1 MMACLLC
8 RIGIHADVRYG
19 AVSARWQ
26 GLGTWRAELIK
37 LSHDYCN
44 LIGSHNI
51 PRLHT
56 ESRLQSP
63 DVLSLLERLAR
74 ETSTRLGMEI
84 SGRFLPPDCAE
95 KHKESRMGMTS
106 KNRSSS
112 FLENTVNIFEAIVTN
127 EYSRKKRIQIIVV
140 TWQWR
145 MRI

>member
-8 RIGIHADVRYG
+8 RIGIHTDVRYG

-26 GLGTWRAELIK
+26 GLGTWHAGLIK

-74 ETSTRLGMEI
+74 ETSMNVCSQCTACQERKGGGDRE
-84 SGRFLPPDCAE
+84 RE
-95 KHKESRMGMTS
+95 KVRERERERGGGGKESER
-106 KNRSSS
+106 
-112 FLENTVNIFEAIVTN
+112 
-127 EYSRKKRIQIIVV
+127 
-140 TWQWR
+140 
-145 MRI
+145 

>member
-26 GLGTWRAELIK
+26 GLGTWRAGLIK

-44 LIGSHNI
+44 LISSHNI

-74 ETSTRLGMEI
+74 ETRAIPGLLNKAA
-84 SGRFLPPDCAE
+84 LP
-95 KHKESRMGMTS
+95 SRGG
-106 KNRSSS
+106 
-112 FLENTVNIFEAIVTN
+112 
-127 EYSRKKRIQIIVV
+127 SRYPERGGGGGGGA
-140 TWQWR
+140 
-145 MRI
+145 

>member
-8 RIGIHADVRYG
+8 GIGIHTDVRYG

-26 GLGTWRAELIK
+26 GLVTWRAGLIK

-74 ETSTRLGMEI
+74 ETRIRTR
-84 SGRFLPPDCAE
+84 
-95 KHKESRMGMTS
+95 
-106 KNRSSS
+106 
-112 FLENTVNIFEAIVTN
+112 
-127 EYSRKKRIQIIVV
+127 
-140 TWQWR
+140 WR
-145 MRI
+145 MHAMLESEDGEADELL

>member
-26 GLGTWRAELIK
+26 GLGTWRAGLIK

-63 DVLSLLERLAR
+63 DVLSFLERLAR
-74 ETSTRLGMEI
+74 ETSVRVGASHHAKFTSVQCWAVAQFSVLWGGLCGMSLI
-84 SGRFLPPDCAE
+84 SSA
-95 KHKESRMGMTS
+95 
-106 KNRSSS
+106 
-112 FLENTVNIFEAIVTN
+112 NTVRTAVRYLRSTYIQLE
-127 EYSRKKRIQIIVV
+127 KR
-140 TWQWR
+140 
-145 MRI
+145 